1 MQFDLQ
7 LNPNANLTNPRQL
20 SELVKPELKANIF
33 ATIRK
38 ERKVPLYLRLN
49 ITNTSTS
56 ASAAFKFGD
65 PDNSNATTS
74 ASSISVSTNFKLGY
88 ANLNGTFLRYCRV
101 MSLGFTLTVSD
112 EAIFNTINLTTVTY
126 DFENARQ
133 ETDIQSAVEG
143 ATNVASYDP
152 KVRFVVFPTIQYQ
165 NFGITGQLP
174 ASGTVQFLFNVDAI
188 DNY

>member
-20 SELVKPELKANIF
+20 SDLVQPEVKAGVF
-33 ATIRK
+33 GTIRK
-38 ERKVPLYLRLN
+38 ERRVPLYLQLN
-49 ITNTSTS
+49 ITNTSTA

-74 ASSISVSTNFKLGY
+74 ASTISVTTNFKLGY
-88 ANLNGTFLRYCRV
+88 TNLNETFLRYCRV

-112 EAIFNTINLTTVTY
+112 ESIFNTINLSTVTY

-133 ETDIQSAVEG
+133 ETDIQSAVQG

-152 KVRFVVFPTIQYQ
+152 KTRFVVFPTIQYQ
-165 NFGITGQLP
+165 NFGIVGGLP
-174 ASGTVQFLFNVDAI
+174 ASGRATFLFNVDAI